1 MASTNPDPTT
11 LGSSA
16 DIFSGSYT
24 LPQIRSL
31 HKSLHVQIE
40 EKSTRLRT
48 QVGGSYR
55 QLLGTAD
62 TIVHM
67 RDENEQVQDLL
78 GRMGGRCGRSIISS
92 KVTGLAKFVA
102 AREQTSGTTRESAR
116 LKLLECCRLTAG
128 RILQGGGGIADL
140 QMDKGERL
148 VMATKVFVIS
158 RLLVKSLKEGR
169 PLERAQQAV
178 DAIGKSLDSLRRRLQ
193 RTMERLL
200 EEVDENAEID
210 DVVKALCAYSLA
222 NSSGAKHAISH
233 FIRVRQR
240 AMETALDMDHEER
253 TTTTA
258 TTITTGQDV
267 VRSLRLYTKT
277 ILDVQALVPRKLSQA
292 LSSLK
297 SQPLLADTSL
307 RTIEGLRLDI
317 CRRWC
322 SEEMQ
327 DFTPF
332 ITHDDLD
339 SNQARE
345 MLASFAEKGAKLVV
359 SGLERTLHHMLDFN
373 SIIDLR
379 TQVLQLWIR
388 DGGRARG
395 FDPQDM
401 QDALRETFNSRLVV
415 VVEAKAAKLRLVGS
429 EISATLQGW
438 QDGVSDYNKGLWDD
452 DGYEAALSN
461 GAVPFLEEVVSR
473 LHGRND
479 AVSKASHSYASWFH
493 IIGDVKAVV
502 DQLRKQRWDND
513 YDEIEDEETMEAR
526 QESLSREDPRKLQDT
541 LGETLDASF
550 AALEKHIQQLW
561 DQHSEHT
568 SSGAMAIYLIR
579 VVRDIRAQLP
589 DRPAVK
595 SFGMSMVPGWHSRV
609 AALAWRPAAA
619 TFISK
624 GLSDKSVVMK
634 PLWEGQPLLPGQP
647 SPSVSHLLRDLSLA
661 MTDLGVDLWT
671 PAATGTLKQQLGESL
686 CEAWRKE
693 LKGILSIDGEEEMK
707 KHGEEEDTE
716 DTEDTED
723 KEEGEEGEE
732 GEQGDRNEEDQG
744 EEDDQD
750 QDKDASKSDKLDDQ
764 RKEGPAEPN
773 ETSPTDKVH
782 DICTQWL
789 FDVSLLQCCIG
800 KTQGDTAS
808 HYAELAEQLA
818 QQSGLDEPARKKV
831 TKMAGNYWRRINL
844 LFGLVA

>member
-67 RDENEQVQDLL
+67 RGENEQVQDLL

-92 KVTGLAKFVA
+92 KATGLAKFVA
-102 AREQTSGTTRESAR
+102 AREQTSGTTRETAR

-128 RILQGGGGIADL
+128 RILQGGGGVADL

-148 VMATKVFVIS
+148 VMATKIFVIS

-169 PLERAQQAV
+169 PSERAQQAV
-178 DAIGKSLDSLRRRLQ
+178 DAMGKSLDSLRRRLQ

-200 EEVDENAEID
+200 EEVEEDADID

-240 AMETALDMDHEER
+240 AMETTLDMDHEER
-253 TTTTA
+253 TTATA
-258 TTITTGQDV
+258 TTGQDV

-297 SQPLLADTSL
+297 SQPLLADTYL

-332 ITHDDLD
+332 IPHDDLD

-345 MLASFAEKGAKLVV
+345 MLASFAEKGAKVVV

-379 TQVLQLWIR
+379 TQMLQLWIR

-401 QDALRETFNSRLVV
+401 QDALRETFNARLVA

-452 DGYEAALSN
+452 DGYDAALSN

-502 DQLRKQRWDND
+502 EQLRKQRWDND
-513 YDEIEDEETMEAR
+513 YDEIEDEETMETR
-526 QESLSREDPRKLQDT
+526 QEALSREDPRKLQDT
-541 LGETLDASF
+541 LDETLNASF

-579 VVRDIRAQLP
+579 VVRDIRAHLP

-671 PAATGTLKQQLGESL
+671 PAATGTLKKQLGESL

-693 LKGILSIDGEEEMK
+693 LEDVLSMDGEGDTRK
-707 KHGEEEDTE
+707 QVEEEDTE
-716 DTEDTED
+716 D
-723 KEEGEEGEE
+723 KEKEEE
-732 GEQGDRNEEDQG
+732 GEQGDR
-744 EEDDQD
+744 D
-750 QDKDASKSDKLDDQ
+750 QDKDASKSNKPNDKPDDQ
-764 RKEGPAEPN
+764 RKEEPADPN
-773 ETSPTDKVH
+773 EMSPTGKVH

-808 HYAELAEQLA
+808 HYAALAEQLA

-831 TKMAGNYWRRINL
+831 AKMAGNYWRRINL

>member
-40 EKSTRLRT
+40 EKSTRLRN

-67 RDENEQVQDLL
+67 RGENEQVQDLL

-92 KVTGLAKFVA
+92 KATGLEKFVA
-102 AREQTSGTTRESAR
+102 AREQTSGTTRETAR

-128 RILQGGGGIADL
+128 RILQGGGGIAGL

-148 VMATKVFVIS
+148 VMATKIFVIS

-169 PLERAQQAV
+169 PSERAQQAV
-178 DAIGKSLDSLRRRLQ
+178 DAAGRSLESLRRRLQ

-200 EEVDENAEID
+200 EEVDETAGVE
-210 DVVKALCAYSLA
+210 DVVKALCAYSLS

-240 AMETALDMDHEER
+240 AMETALDMDHEEQTTAAA
-253 TTTTA
+253 TTTM
-258 TTITTGQDV
+258 TTTTGQDV

-297 SQPLLADTSL
+297 SQPLLADPSL
-307 RTIEGLRLDI
+307 STIEGLRLDI

-332 ITHDDLD
+332 ISHDDLD
-339 SNQARE
+339 GNQARE
-345 MLASFAEKGAKLVV
+345 MLASFAEKGAKVVV
-359 SGLERTLHHMLDFN
+359 SGLERTLNHMLDFN

-395 FDPQDM
+395 FDPQDV
-401 QDALRETFNSRLVV
+401 QDALRETFNARLIA

-452 DGYEAALSN
+452 DGYDSALSN
-461 GAVPFLEEVVSR
+461 GAVLFLEEVVSR

-479 AVSKASHSYASWFH
+479 AVSKASYSYASWFH

-502 DQLRKQRWDND
+502 EQLRKQRWDND

-526 QESLSREDPRKLQDT
+526 QEALSREDPKKLQET
-541 LGETLDASF
+541 LDVTLDASF
-550 AALEKHIQQLW
+550 AALEKQIQQLW

-634 PLWEGQPLLPGQP
+634 PLWEGEPLLPGQP
-647 SPSVSHLLRDLSLA
+647 SPSVSHLLSDLSLA

-671 PAATGTLKQQLGESL
+671 PAATGTLKKQLGESL

-693 LKGILSIDGEEEMK
+693 LEGVLSIDGDGDTRK
-707 KHGEEEDTE
+707 QVEEEDTE
-716 DTEDTED
+716 DKAD
-723 KEEGEEGEE
+723 GEER
-732 GEQGDRNEEDQG
+732 EQKDRDQEDQG
-744 EEDDQD
+744 DEDDQD
-750 QDKDASKSDKLDDQ
+750 KDKDASKSDKSNDQ
-764 RKEGPAEPN
+764 RKEEPAEPN
-773 ETSPTDKVH
+773 ETSPTGKVH

-800 KTQGDTAS
+800 KTQDDTAS

-818 QQSGLDEPARKKV
+818 QQSGLDESARKKV
-831 TKMAGNYWRRINL
+831 AKMAGNYWRRINL

>member
-67 RDENEQVQDLL
+67 RGENEQVQDLL

-92 KVTGLAKFVA
+92 KATGLAKFVA
-102 AREQTSGTTRESAR
+102 AREQTSGTTRETAR

-128 RILQGGGGIADL
+128 RILQGGGGVADL

-148 VMATKVFVIS
+148 VMATKIFVIS

-169 PLERAQQAV
+169 PSETAQQAV
-178 DAIGKSLDSLRRRLQ
+178 DAMGKSLDSLRRRLQ

-200 EEVDENAEID
+200 EEVDEDADID

-240 AMETALDMDHEER
+240 AMETTLDMDHEER
-253 TTTTA
+253 TTATA
-258 TTITTGQDV
+258 TTGQDV

-277 ILDVQALVPRKLSQA
+277 ILDVQALVPHKLSQA

-297 SQPLLADTSL
+297 SQPLLADTYL

-332 ITHDDLD
+332 IPHDDLD

-345 MLASFAEKGAKLVV
+345 MLASFAEKGAKVVV

-379 TQVLQLWIR
+379 TQMLQLWIR
-388 DGGRARG
+388 DGGRARD

-401 QDALRETFNSRLVV
+401 QDALRETFNARLVA

-452 DGYEAALSN
+452 DGYDAALSN

-502 DQLRKQRWDND
+502 EQLRKQRWDND
-513 YDEIEDEETMEAR
+513 YDEIEDEETMETR
-526 QESLSREDPRKLQDT
+526 QEALSREDPRKLQDT
-541 LGETLDASF
+541 LDETLDASF

-579 VVRDIRAQLP
+579 VVRDIRAHLP

-624 GLSDKSVVMK
+624 GLSDKSVVMR

-671 PAATGTLKQQLGESL
+671 PAATGTLKKQLGESL

-693 LKGILSIDGEEEMK
+693 LEDVLSMDGEGDTRK
-707 KHGEEEDTE
+707 QVEEEDTE
-716 DTEDTED
+716 D
-723 KEEGEEGEE
+723 KEKGEE
-732 GEQGDRNEEDQG
+732 GEQGDR
-744 EEDDQD
+744 D
-750 QDKDASKSDKLDDQ
+750 QDKDASKSNKPNDKPNDQ
-764 RKEGPAEPN
+764 RKEEPAEPN
-773 ETSPTDKVH
+773 ETSPTGKVH

-831 TKMAGNYWRRINL
+831 AKMAGNYWRRINL

>member
-1 MASTNPDPTT
+1 MASINPDPTT

-24 LPQIRSL
+24 LPQIRLL

-67 RDENEQVQDLL
+67 RGENEQVQDLL
-78 GRMGGRCGRSIISS
+78 GKMGGRCGRSIISS
-92 KVTGLAKFVA
+92 KATGLEKFVA
-102 AREQTSGTTRESAR
+102 AREQTSSTTRETVR
-116 LKLLECCRLTAG
+116 LKLLECCRLTSG

-148 VMATKVFVIS
+148 VMATKIFVIS
-158 RLLVKSLKEGR
+158 RLLVKSFKGGR
-169 PLERAQQAV
+169 PSERAQQVV
-178 DAIGKSLDSLRRRLQ
+178 DAAGRSLESLRRRLQ

-200 EEVDENAEID
+200 EQVDETAGIE
-210 DVVKALCAYSLA
+210 DVVQALCAYSLA
-222 NSSGAKHAISH
+222 NSSGTKHAISH

-240 AMETALDMDHEER
+240 AMETTLDMDHEER
-253 TTTTA
+253 TTATA
-258 TTITTGQDV
+258 TKTATTTGQDV
-267 VRSLRLYTKT
+267 VRSLKLYTKT

-292 LSSLK
+292 LASLK

-307 RTIEGLRLDI
+307 STIEGLRLDI

-332 ITHDDLD
+332 ISHDDLD
-339 SNQARE
+339 GNEARE
-345 MLASFAEKGAKLVV
+345 MLASFAEKGAKVVV

-395 FDPQDM
+395 FDPQDV
-401 QDALRETFNSRLVV
+401 QDALRETFNARLLA

-438 QDGVSDYNKGLWDD
+438 QDGVSDCNKGLWDD
-452 DGYEAALSN
+452 DGYDAALSN
-461 GAVPFLEEVVSR
+461 GVVPFLEEVVSR

-479 AVSKASHSYASWFH
+479 AVSKASHSYTSWFH
-493 IIGDVKAVV
+493 IIDDVKTVV
-502 DQLRKQRWDND
+502 EQLRKQRWDND

-526 QESLSREDPRKLQDT
+526 QEALSREDPRKLQET
-541 LGETLDASF
+541 LDETLDASF
-550 AALEKHIQQLW
+550 AALEKQIQQLW
-561 DQHSEHT
+561 DQHNEHT

-589 DRPAVK
+589 DRLAVK
-595 SFGMSMVPGWHSRV
+595 DFGMSMVPGWHSRV

-624 GLSDKSVVMK
+624 GLSDKSVAMK

-647 SPSVSHLLRDLSLA
+647 SPSVSHLLHDLSLA

-671 PAATGTLKQQLGESL
+671 PAATGTLKKQLGKSL

-693 LKGILSIDGEEEMK
+693 LQGVLSMD
-707 KHGEEEDTE
+707 EEEDTTKQIE
-716 DTEDTED
+716 DEDMED
-723 KEEGEEGEE
+723 KADGEEREQKN
-732 GEQGDRNEEDQG
+732 QGDA
-744 EEDDQD
+744 DDQD
-750 QDKDASKSDKLDDQ
+750 QDKDASKSDKPNDKLNGKLNDQ
-764 RKEGPAEPN
+764 RKEEPAEPN
-773 ETSPTDKVH
+773 EKSPTCKVH

-800 KTQGDTAS
+800 KTQDETAS
-808 HYAELAEQLA
+808 HYAELAEQLV
-818 QQSGLDEPARKKV
+818 QQSGLDEPARKRV
-831 TKMAGNYWRRINL
+831 AKMAGNYWRRINL

>member
-67 RDENEQVQDLL
+67 RGENEQVQDLL

-92 KVTGLAKFVA
+92 KATGLAKFVA
-102 AREQTSGTTRESAR
+102 AREQTSGTTRETAR

-148 VMATKVFVIS
+148 VMATKIFVIS

-169 PLERAQQAV
+169 PSERAQQAV
-178 DAIGKSLDSLRRRLQ
+178 DAMGKSLDSLRRRLQ

-200 EEVDENAEID
+200 EEVDADADID

-222 NSSGAKHAISH
+222 NSSGAKYAISH

-240 AMETALDMDHEER
+240 AMETTLDMDHEER
-253 TTTTA
+253 TTATA
-258 TTITTGQDV
+258 TTGQDV

-297 SQPLLADTSL
+297 SQPLLADTYL

-332 ITHDDLD
+332 IPHDDLD

-345 MLASFAEKGAKLVV
+345 MLASFAEKGAKVVV

-379 TQVLQLWIR
+379 TQMLQLWIR

-401 QDALRETFNSRLVV
+401 QDALRETFNARLVA

-452 DGYEAALSN
+452 DGYDAALSN

-502 DQLRKQRWDND
+502 EQLRKQRWDND
-513 YDEIEDEETMEAR
+513 YDEIEDEETMETR
-526 QESLSREDPRKLQDT
+526 QEALSREDPRKLQDT
-541 LGETLDASF
+541 LDETLDASF

-579 VVRDIRAQLP
+579 VVRDIRAHLP

-671 PAATGTLKQQLGESL
+671 PAATGTLKKQLGESL

-693 LKGILSIDGEEEMK
+693 LEDVLSMDGEGDTRK
-707 KHGEEEDTE
+707 QVEEEDTE
-716 DTEDTED
+716 D
-723 KEEGEEGEE
+723 KEKGEE
-732 GEQGDRNEEDQG
+732 GEQGDR
-744 EEDDQD
+744 D
-750 QDKDASKSDKLDDQ
+750 QDKDASKSNKPNEQ

-773 ETSPTDKVH
+773 ETSPTGKVH

-808 HYAELAEQLA
+808 HYAALAEQLA

-831 TKMAGNYWRRINL
+831 AKMAGNYWRRINL

>member
-67 RDENEQVQDLL
+67 RGENEQVQDLL

-92 KVTGLAKFVA
+92 KATGLAKFVA
-102 AREQTSGTTRESAR
+102 AREQTSGTTRETAR

-128 RILQGGGGIADL
+128 RILQGGGGVADL

-148 VMATKVFVIS
+148 VMATKIFVIS

-169 PLERAQQAV
+169 PSERAQQAV
-178 DAIGKSLDSLRRRLQ
+178 DAMGKSLDSLRRRLQ

-200 EEVDENAEID
+200 EDVDADADID

-240 AMETALDMDHEER
+240 AMETTLDMDHEER
-253 TTTTA
+253 TTATA
-258 TTITTGQDV
+258 TTGQDV

-297 SQPLLADTSL
+297 SQPLLADTYL

-332 ITHDDLD
+332 IPHDDLD

-345 MLASFAEKGAKLVV
+345 MLASFAEKGAKVVV

-379 TQVLQLWIR
+379 TQMLQLWIR

-401 QDALRETFNSRLVV
+401 QDALRETFNARLVA

-452 DGYEAALSN
+452 DGYDAALSN

-502 DQLRKQRWDND
+502 EQLRKQRWDND
-513 YDEIEDEETMEAR
+513 YDEIEDEETMETR
-526 QESLSREDPRKLQDT
+526 QEALSREDPRKLQDT
-541 LGETLDASF
+541 LDETLDASF

-579 VVRDIRAQLP
+579 VVRDIRAHLP

-671 PAATGTLKQQLGESL
+671 PAATGTLKKQLGESL

-693 LKGILSIDGEEEMK
+693 LEDVLSMDGEGDTRK
-707 KHGEEEDTE
+707 QVEED
-716 DTEDTED
+716 DTED
-723 KEEGEEGEE
+723 KEKGEE
-732 GEQGDRNEEDQG
+732 GEQGDR
-744 EEDDQD
+744 D
-750 QDKDASKSDKLDDQ
+750 QDKDASKSNKPNDKPNDQ
-764 RKEGPAEPN
+764 RKEEPAEPN
-773 ETSPTDKVH
+773 ETSPTGKVH

-808 HYAELAEQLA
+808 HYTELAEQLA

-831 TKMAGNYWRRINL
+831 AKMAGNYWRRINL

>member
-67 RDENEQVQDLL
+67 RGENEQVQDLL

-92 KVTGLAKFVA
+92 KATGLAKFVA
-102 AREQTSGTTRESAR
+102 AREQTSGTTRETAR

-128 RILQGGGGIADL
+128 KILQGGGGVADL

-148 VMATKVFVIS
+148 VMATKIFVIS

-169 PLERAQQAV
+169 PSERAQQAV
-178 DAIGKSLDSLRRRLQ
+178 DAMGKSLDSLRRRLQ

-200 EEVDENAEID
+200 EDVDADADID

-240 AMETALDMDHEER
+240 AMETTLDMDHEER
-253 TTTTA
+253 TTATA
-258 TTITTGQDV
+258 TTGQDV

-297 SQPLLADTSL
+297 SQPLLADTYL

-332 ITHDDLD
+332 IPHDDLD

-345 MLASFAEKGAKLVV
+345 MLASFAEKGAKVVV

-379 TQVLQLWIR
+379 TQMLQLWIR
-388 DGGRARG
+388 DGGRARD

-401 QDALRETFNSRLVV
+401 QDALRETFNARLVA

-452 DGYEAALSN
+452 DGYDAALSN

-502 DQLRKQRWDND
+502 EQLRKQRWDND
-513 YDEIEDEETMEAR
+513 YDEIEDEETMETR
-526 QESLSREDPRKLQDT
+526 QEALSREDPRKLQDT
-541 LGETLDASF
+541 LDETLDASF

-579 VVRDIRAQLP
+579 VVRDIRAHLP

-671 PAATGTLKQQLGESL
+671 PAATGTLKKQLGESL

-693 LKGILSIDGEEEMK
+693 LEDVLSMDGEGDTRK
-707 KHGEEEDTE
+707 QVEEEDTE
-716 DTEDTED
+716 D
-723 KEEGEEGEE
+723 KEKEEE
-732 GEQGDRNEEDQG
+732 GEQGDR
-744 EEDDQD
+744 D
-750 QDKDASKSDKLDDQ
+750 QDKDASKSNKPNDKPDDQ
-764 RKEGPAEPN
+764 RKEEPADPN
-773 ETSPTDKVH
+773 ETSPTGKVH

-831 TKMAGNYWRRINL
+831 AKMAGNYWRRINL

>member
-67 RDENEQVQDLL
+67 RGENEQVQDLL

-92 KVTGLAKFVA
+92 KATGLAKFVA
-102 AREQTSGTTRESAR
+102 AREQTSGTTRETAR

-128 RILQGGGGIADL
+128 RILQGGGGVADL

-148 VMATKVFVIS
+148 VMATKIFVIS

-169 PLERAQQAV
+169 PSERAQQAV
-178 DAIGKSLDSLRRRLQ
+178 DAMGKSLDSLRRRLQ

-200 EEVDENAEID
+200 EEVDEDADID

-240 AMETALDMDHEER
+240 AMETTLDMDHEER
-253 TTTTA
+253 TTATA
-258 TTITTGQDV
+258 TTGQDV

-297 SQPLLADTSL
+297 SQPLLADTYL

-332 ITHDDLD
+332 IPHDDLD

-345 MLASFAEKGAKLVV
+345 MLASFAEKGAKVVV

-379 TQVLQLWIR
+379 TQMLQLWIR

-395 FDPQDM
+395 FDTQDM
-401 QDALRETFNSRLVV
+401 QDALRETFNARLVA

-452 DGYEAALSN
+452 DGYDAALSN

-502 DQLRKQRWDND
+502 EQLRKQRWDND
-513 YDEIEDEETMEAR
+513 YDEIEDEETMETR
-526 QESLSREDPRKLQDT
+526 QEALSREDPRKLQDT
-541 LGETLDASF
+541 LDETLDASF

-579 VVRDIRAQLP
+579 VVRDIRAHLP

-671 PAATGTLKQQLGESL
+671 PAATGTLKKQLGESL

-693 LKGILSIDGEEEMK
+693 LEDVLSMDGEGDTRK
-707 KHGEEEDTE
+707 QVEEEDTE
-716 DTEDTED
+716 D
-723 KEEGEEGEE
+723 KEKGEE
-732 GEQGDRNEEDQG
+732 GEQGDRH
-744 EEDDQD
+744 
-750 QDKDASKSDKLDDQ
+750 QDKDASKRNKPNDKPNDQ
-764 RKEGPAEPN
+764 RKEEPAEPN
-773 ETSPTDKVH
+773 ETSPTGKVH

-831 TKMAGNYWRRINL
+831 AKMAGNYWRRINL

>member
-67 RDENEQVQDLL
+67 RGENEQVQDLL

-92 KVTGLAKFVA
+92 KATGLAKFVA
-102 AREQTSGTTRESAR
+102 AREQTSGTTRETAR

-128 RILQGGGGIADL
+128 RILQGGGGVADL

-148 VMATKVFVIS
+148 VMATKIFVIS

-169 PLERAQQAV
+169 PSERAQQAV
-178 DAIGKSLDSLRRRLQ
+178 DAMGKSLDSLRRRLQ

-200 EEVDENAEID
+200 EEVDADADID

-240 AMETALDMDHEER
+240 AMETTLDMDHEER
-253 TTTTA
+253 TTATA
-258 TTITTGQDV
+258 TTGQDV

-297 SQPLLADTSL
+297 SQPLLADTYL

-332 ITHDDLD
+332 IPHDDLD

-345 MLASFAEKGAKLVV
+345 MLASFAEKGAKVVV

-379 TQVLQLWIR
+379 TQMLQLWIR

-401 QDALRETFNSRLVV
+401 QDALRETFNARLVA

-452 DGYEAALSN
+452 DGYDAALSN

-502 DQLRKQRWDND
+502 EQLRKQRWDND
-513 YDEIEDEETMEAR
+513 YDEIEDEETMETR
-526 QESLSREDPRKLQDT
+526 QEALSREDPRKLQDT
-541 LGETLDASF
+541 LDETLDASF

-579 VVRDIRAQLP
+579 VVRDIRAHLP

-595 SFGMSMVPGWHSRV
+595 SFGMPMVPGWHSRV

-671 PAATGTLKQQLGESL
+671 PAATGTLKKQLGESL

-693 LKGILSIDGEEEMK
+693 LEDVLSMDGEGDTRK
-707 KHGEEEDTE
+707 QVEEEDTE
-716 DTEDTED
+716 D
-723 KEEGEEGEE
+723 KEKGEE
-732 GEQGDRNEEDQG
+732 GEQGDR
-744 EEDDQD
+744 D
-750 QDKDASKSDKLDDQ
+750 QDKDASKSNKPNDKPNDQ
-764 RKEGPAEPN
+764 RKEEPAEPN
-773 ETSPTDKVH
+773 ETSPTGKVH

-831 TKMAGNYWRRINL
+831 AKMAGNYWRRINL

>member
-67 RDENEQVQDLL
+67 RGENEQVQDLL

-92 KVTGLAKFVA
+92 KATGLAKFVA
-102 AREQTSGTTRESAR
+102 AREQTSGTTRETAR

-128 RILQGGGGIADL
+128 RILQGGGGVADL

-148 VMATKVFVIS
+148 VMATKIFVIS

-169 PLERAQQAV
+169 PSERAQQAV
-178 DAIGKSLDSLRRRLQ
+178 DAMGKSLDSLRRRLQ

-200 EEVDENAEID
+200 EEVDEDADID

-240 AMETALDMDHEER
+240 AMETTLDMDHEER
-253 TTTTA
+253 TTATA
-258 TTITTGQDV
+258 TTGQDV

-277 ILDVQALVPRKLSQA
+277 ILDVQAMVPRKLSQA

-297 SQPLLADTSL
+297 SQPLLADTYL

-332 ITHDDLD
+332 IPHDDLD

-345 MLASFAEKGAKLVV
+345 MLASFAEKGAKVVV

-379 TQVLQLWIR
+379 TQMLQLWIR

-395 FDPQDM
+395 FDTQDM
-401 QDALRETFNSRLVV
+401 QDALRETFNARLVA

-452 DGYEAALSN
+452 DGYDAALSN

-502 DQLRKQRWDND
+502 EQLRKQRWDND
-513 YDEIEDEETMEAR
+513 YDEIEDEETMETR
-526 QESLSREDPRKLQDT
+526 QEALSREDPRKLQDT
-541 LGETLDASF
+541 LDETLDASF

-579 VVRDIRAQLP
+579 VVRDIRAHLP

-671 PAATGTLKQQLGESL
+671 PAATGTLKKQLGESL

-693 LKGILSIDGEEEMK
+693 LEDVLSMDGEGDTRK
-707 KHGEEEDTE
+707 QVEEEDTG
-716 DTEDTED
+716 D
-723 KEEGEEGEE
+723 KEKGEE
-732 GEQGDRNEEDQG
+732 GEQGDR
-744 EEDDQD
+744 D
-750 QDKDASKSDKLDDQ
+750 QDKDASKSNKPNDKPNDQ
-764 RKEGPAEPN
+764 RKEEPAEPN
-773 ETSPTDKVH
+773 KTSPTGKVH

-808 HYAELAEQLA
+808 HYAALAEQLA

-831 TKMAGNYWRRINL
+831 AKMAGNYWRRINL

>member
-67 RDENEQVQDLL
+67 RGENEQVQDLL

-92 KVTGLAKFVA
+92 KATGLAKFVA
-102 AREQTSGTTRESAR
+102 AREQTSGTTRETAR

-148 VMATKVFVIS
+148 VMATKIFVIS

-169 PLERAQQAV
+169 PSERAQQAV
-178 DAIGKSLDSLRRRLQ
+178 DAMGKSLDSLRRRLQ

-200 EEVDENAEID
+200 EEVDADADID

-240 AMETALDMDHEER
+240 AIETTLDMDHEER
-253 TTTTA
+253 TTATA
-258 TTITTGQDV
+258 TTGQDV

-297 SQPLLADTSL
+297 SQPLLADTYL

-332 ITHDDLD
+332 IPHDDLD

-345 MLASFAEKGAKLVV
+345 MLASFAEKGAKVVV

-379 TQVLQLWIR
+379 TQMLQLWIR

-401 QDALRETFNSRLVV
+401 QDALRETFNARLVA

-452 DGYEAALSN
+452 DGYDAALSN

-502 DQLRKQRWDND
+502 EQLRKQRWDND
-513 YDEIEDEETMEAR
+513 YDEIEDEETMETR
-526 QESLSREDPRKLQDT
+526 QEALSREDPRKLQDT
-541 LGETLDASF
+541 LDETLDASF

-579 VVRDIRAQLP
+579 VVRDIRAHLP

-671 PAATGTLKQQLGESL
+671 PAATGTLKKQLGESL

-693 LKGILSIDGEEEMK
+693 LEDVLSMDGEGDTRK
-707 KHGEEEDTE
+707 QVEEEDTE
-716 DTEDTED
+716 D
-723 KEEGEEGEE
+723 KEKEEE
-732 GEQGDRNEEDQG
+732 GEQGDR
-744 EEDDQD
+744 D
-750 QDKDASKSDKLDDQ
+750 QDKDASKSNKPNDKPDDQ
-764 RKEGPAEPN
+764 RKEEPADPN
-773 ETSPTDKVH
+773 EMSPTGKVH

-808 HYAELAEQLA
+808 HYAALAEQLA

-831 TKMAGNYWRRINL
+831 AKMAGNYWRRINL